1 MSKIFFNSS
10 MCKSKSR
17 LGTVLLFNV
26 LIISDKG
33 RFNACSSG
41 IVVLRLVA
49 EKRSQKSGTLG
60 VVGGD

>member
-1 MSKIFFNSS
+1 

-17 LGTVLLFNV
+17 LGRVLLSNV
-26 LIISDKG
+26 LIISDKS

-60 VVGGD
+60 VLGGD

>member
-1 MSKIFFNSS
+1 

-26 LIISDKG
+26 LIISDKS

-49 EKRSQKSGTLG
+49 EKSEVWYFGSGRRRLR
-60 VVGGD
+60 